1 MMRYA
6 KTDLSKIPHG
16 SERTKNLRSVENIQ
30 RKLDIPCITI
40 TYGGANDLVDLA
52 ASLGLVGLYK
62 NNVAINLIRNIYPGE
77 NSLLDFASSNSNK
90 LVQDSKQNDNPI

>member
-16 SERTKNLRSVENIQ
+16 SERTKNLRSVENVQ

-52 ASLGLVGLYK
+52 ASLVWLGYTKIMLQLT
-62 NNVAINLIRNIYPGE
+62 
-77 NSLLDFASSNSNK
+77 
-90 LVQDSKQNDNPI
+90 